1 MDLPSSFP
9 YKAWTIRYNVIE
21 SESASTPSQ
30 TRGEKRSIVFVHGT
44 PWSSAVYKPVISS
57 LLATNTPYRIL
68 IYDLPGYGRSQ
79 AYFSTSPDAVTKAN
93 LPGDTS
99 VAFQAQA
106 LAALLEH
113 THSSSSDSQTPPA
126 VIAHDIAGAI
136 VLRAHLLHGV
146 EFSSML
152 LCDTNAVLP
161 WGDGF
166 YKLVRSQPQVFLELP
181 RHAFEAVVI
190 FVVKSAL
197 HRAKEV
203 GDEWVDVLSSPWV
216 GGASEVESKER
227 QMSFVRQIAQADD
240 GDVKQMLDQ
249 QVYRK
254 VRCEVKMTRGEED
267 SWIPRE
273 KLEELRE
280 RMGVTV
286 KELVPI
292 ADAGH
297 LVMLDQPE
305 RFEREVFDWL
315 SSLG

>member
-21 SESASTPSQ
+21 SKSASTPIS
-30 TRGEKRSIVFVHGT
+30 TRYEKRFIVFVHGT

-57 LLATNTPYRIL
+57 LLAINTSYRIL
-68 IYDLPGYGRSQ
+68 SYDLLGYGRSQ
-79 AYFSTSPDAVTKAN
+79 AYGSTSPDAVSKAN

-113 THSSSSDSQTPPA
+113 THFSGSDGHTPPA

-136 VLRAHLLHGV
+136 VLRVHLLHGV

-166 YKLVRSQPQVFLELP
+166 YKLVRSQPQMFLDLP
-181 RHAFEAVVI
+181 DHVFEAVVRS
-190 FVVKSAL
+190 VVKSASCQ
-197 HRAKEV
+197 ANDV

-216 GGASEVESKER
+216 GGASEAERKER

-240 GDVKQMLDQ
+240 GDVKQMLDL
-249 QVYRK
+249 QVYRN
-254 VRCEVKMTRGEED
+254 VRCEVKMIWGEKD

-273 KLEELRE
+273 KLEELRV
-280 RMGVTV
+280 RMGGTV

-297 LVMLDQPE
+297 LVMLDQPV

-315 SSLG
+315 SCLG